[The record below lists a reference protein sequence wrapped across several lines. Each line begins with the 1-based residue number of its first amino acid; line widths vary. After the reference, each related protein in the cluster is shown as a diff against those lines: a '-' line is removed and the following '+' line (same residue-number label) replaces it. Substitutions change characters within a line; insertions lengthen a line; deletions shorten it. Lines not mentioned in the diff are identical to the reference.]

1 MMELVIATHNSH
13 KFKEIAALLGDLP
26 IERIPLSDYPHAPV
40 LREEGTTYAE
50 NALSKAVTVERFTGQ
65 WALADDTGLEVDA
78 LRGAPGVYSA
88 RYAGEGVTFA
98 DNRRKL
104 LSELAGVPWGKRTAL
119 FRCVM
124 ALAGPSGKEILVEG
138 TVSGYI
144 AEEEGGTGGFGYDAV
159 FYLPKLGKTLAELGP
174 EEKNRISHRA
184 RAVEKIKEHLSKMID
199 AGF

>member
-1 MMELVIATHNSH
+1 MELVVATHNSH
-13 KFKEIAALLGDLP
+13 KFKEIAALLSDLP
-26 IERIPLSDYPHAPV
+26 IKRIPLSDYPHAPV
-40 LREEGTTYAE
+40 LREEGTTCAE

-104 LSELAGVPWGKRTAL
+104 LSELAGVQWGKRTAL

-124 ALAGPSGKEILVEG
+124 ALAGPSGEEILVEG

-144 AEEEGGTGGFGYDAV
+144 AEKERGTGGFGYDAV
-159 FYLPKLGKTLAELGP
+159 FYLPELGKTMAELGP

-184 RAVEKIKEHLSKMID
+184 RAVEKIKEHLSKMLV
-199 AGF
+199 